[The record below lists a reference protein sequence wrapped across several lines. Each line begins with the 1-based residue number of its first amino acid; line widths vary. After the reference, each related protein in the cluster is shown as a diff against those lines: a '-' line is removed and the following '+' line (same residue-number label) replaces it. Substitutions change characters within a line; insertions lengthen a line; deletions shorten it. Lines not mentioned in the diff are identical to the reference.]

1 MNVLFATGEAR
12 PFAASGG
19 LGDVAAALPKALCS
33 QGVDCRVVLP
43 LYESILPNQR
53 EKLRFLTAFSVPVSW
68 RNQHCGVLETKEN
81 GVTYYFLDNEY
92 YFKRCGLY
100 GHYDDAE
107 RFAFFSRAVLEMIRH
122 IDFTPDILHAN
133 DWQCGLIPVYHTVF
147 YGNTAPYGDMRT
159 VYTIHNIQY
168 QGQYSM
174 EILGDVFGLPFKA
187 RQLVEQHGY
196 INLMKGG
203 IETAHRVT
211 TVSPSYAVELQDP
224 WSAHGLTSLLQQR
237 AWKLVGILNG
247 IDTEQYDP
255 AADSFLYAPY
265 SVDNKQGKAVNKQ
278 LLQERLSLPQQEKT
292 PLIGMVS
299 RLVSHKGFD
308 LVQGVFEQLMNKDVQ
323 LVILGSGEECYEHY
337 FHEKQRW
344 HGEKFRFC
352 HGFVP
357 ELAQKIYAA
366 SDLFLMPSQSEP
378 CGLSQMIACR
388 YGAVPIVRT
397 TGGLK
402 DTIIDCGDGA
412 GNGFTFQAYH
422 AEDMLHAIR
431 RALQMYHNT
440 GDFFGVTDRA
450 MRCDFG
456 WERSAAEYIRLYQSL
471 AK

>member
-1 MNVLFATGEAR
+1 MNVLFATSEAR
-12 PFAASGG
+12 PFAVSGG
-19 LGDVAAALPKALCS
+19 LGDVASALPKALRS

-43 LYESILPNQR
+43 LYETILPNER
-53 EKLRFLTAFSVPVSW
+53 EKLEFLTAFSVPLSW
-68 RNQHCGVLETKEN
+68 RNQHCGVFKIIEN

-107 RFAFFSRAVLEMIRH
+107 RFAFFSRAVLEMIRY
-122 IDFTPDILHAN
+122 IDFTPNILHAN

-147 YGNTAPYGDMRT
+147 YGNDSPYRDMRT

-168 QGQYSM
+168 QGKYGM
-174 EILGDVFGLPFKA
+174 EILGDVFGLPFEA
-187 RQLVEQHGY
+187 RQLVEQDGC

-211 TVSPSYAVELQDP
+211 TVSKTYANELQDP
-224 WSAHGLTSLLQQR
+224 WFAHGLDSILRHR
-237 AWKLVGILNG
+237 AWKLNGILNG
-247 IDTEQYDP
+247 IDTKQYNP
-255 AADSFLYAPY
+255 ATDSFLYAPY
-265 SVDNKQGKAVNKQ
+265 SAENKQGKGINKR
-278 LLQERLSLPQQEKT
+278 LLQEWLSLPQQEKI

-308 LVQGVFEQLMNKDVQ
+308 LVQGVFEQLMNEDVQ
-323 LVILGSGEECYEHY
+323 LVILGSGEERYEHY
-337 FHEKQRW
+337 FHEKQHW

-352 HGFVP
+352 QGFVP

-388 YGAVPIVRT
+388 YGAVPIVRA

-402 DTIIDCGDGA
+402 DTITDCGNGT
-412 GNGFTFQAYH
+412 GNGFTFENYN
-422 AEDMLHAIR
+422 AEDMLHTVK
-431 RALQMYHNT
+431 RALHTYRNT
-440 GDFFGVTDRA
+440 GDFFAVTDHA
-450 MRCDFG
+450 MRSDFG
-456 WERSAAEYIRLYQSL
+456 WTRSATEYIDLYQSL
-471 AK
+471 VK